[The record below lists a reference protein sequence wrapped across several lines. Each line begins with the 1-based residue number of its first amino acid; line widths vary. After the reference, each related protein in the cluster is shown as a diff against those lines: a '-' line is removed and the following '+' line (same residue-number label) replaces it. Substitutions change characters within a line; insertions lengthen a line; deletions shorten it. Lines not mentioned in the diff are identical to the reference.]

1 MRKIDK
7 IVLHCSA
14 SSFGDVDTI
23 TSWHIERGFE
33 TIGYHYVILNGYR
46 KNKKYLEEDNGVL
59 EIGRDIEVIGA
70 HARGD
75 NATSIGIC
83 LIGNKEFTDEQF
95 AELKRLLNE
104 LMKRYDIPLSNVIG
118 HYGTASGISGGKTCP
133 NFNVENLRTEL

>member
-46 KNKKYLEEDNGVL
+46 KNRKYLEDDNGLL
-59 EIGRDIEVIGA
+59 EKGRDIDIAGA

-75 NATSIGIC
+75 NSTSIGIC
-83 LIGNKEFTDEQF
+83 LIGNSDFTDEQF
-95 AELKRLLNE
+95 TELKRLLKE
-104 LMKRYDIPLSNVIG
+104 LMESYNIPVSRVIG
-118 HYGTASGISGGKTCP
+118 HYETVSGAAGGKSCP
-133 NFNVENLRTEL
+133 NFNVDNLRTEL